1 MASDQVVLV
10 TGISGFLGSHVA
22 DQFLEA
28 GYRVRG
34 TAREV
39 SKVDAIKKTFDSKY
53 GVGKVEVVAVPDITV
68 ESAFDEAVKGIFLND
83 PHPLENSLTAHR
95 GLCRCTCSLNPELR
109 QGPGQSDSGYS
120 KCHYEY
126 LKLLSH
132 RAKYQ
137 AFRLH

>member
-34 TAREV
+34 TAREA

-53 GVGKVEVVAVPDITV
+53 GAGKVEVVAVPDITV
-68 ESAFDEAVKGIFLND
+68 EGAFDEAVKGI
-83 PHPLENSLTAHR
+83 
-95 GLCRCTCSLNPELR
+95 
-109 QGPGQSDSGYS
+109 
-120 KCHYEY
+120 
-126 LKLLSH
+126 
-132 RAKYQ
+132 
-137 AFRLH
+137 